1 MENNKELQD
10 ILKNIMS
17 ARIDMSSI
25 ASGGSMDIASILAP
39 LTNII
44 GDIESNMEK
53 YPKDIQE
60 QFKKIIK
67 EAKENTKEENIF
79 KSALGKDAV

>member
-1 MENNKELQD
+1 MQD

-17 ARIDMSSI
+17 AKIDMNAL
-25 ASGGSMDIASILAP
+25 ASGGSMDIGSILAP

-44 GDIESNMEK
+44 GDIESNMDK
-53 YPKDIQE
+53 YPKDIQK

-79 KSALGKDAV
+79 KSAFKKDAV